1 MRLIPRDEEF
11 FRMFSEL
18 AVRLTRSAELLHEMF
33 QNPAEVARLVT
44 AIKGLEHEADELTHE
59 VISRINKT
67 FVTPIDREDIHLL
80 ASRLDDVI
88 DLIDGTARR
97 AAMFRINDVRE
108 PAVQMISVLVRA
120 GKTIETAVTSI
131 KKPAI
136 VREKSV
142 LIKQLEEEGDALY
155 HQAVGGL
162 FEGIPDPLDVI
173 KWKEL
178 YDTIEDAIDQ
188 CEDVAN
194 TLESIALKN
203 G

>member
-11 FRMFSEL
+11 FKMFSEL
-18 AVRLTRSAELLHEMF
+18 ASRLTRSAELLHEMF
-33 QNPAEVARLVT
+33 QNPADVANYVT
-44 AIKGLEHEADELTHE
+44 AIKELEHEADELTQE
-59 VISRINKT
+59 VITRINKT

-97 AAMFRINDVRE
+97 AAMFRIDDVRT
-108 PAVQMISVLVRA
+108 PAVEMTTVLVKA
-120 GKTIETAVTSI
+120 GKTIETAVTGI

-136 VREKSV
+136 VRDKSV

-162 FEGIPDPLDVI
+162 FEGTPDPLDVI

-178 YDTIEDAIDQ
+178 YDTIEEAIDS

-194 TLESIALKN
+194 TLESVALKN